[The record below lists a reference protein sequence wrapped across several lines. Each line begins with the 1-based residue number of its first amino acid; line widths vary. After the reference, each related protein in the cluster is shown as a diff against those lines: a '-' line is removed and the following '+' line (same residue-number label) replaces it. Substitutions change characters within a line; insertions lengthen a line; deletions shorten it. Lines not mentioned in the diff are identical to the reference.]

1 MTKGKLSLF
10 LCALVIATGFG
21 GTSPKAASDDDCTGT
36 PLEAV
41 TTIPSPL
48 RKWAHI
54 DCTPFGHVLASRDG
68 WMWAWLDD
76 SGTVFV
82 PSQMVQ
88 KDPARLGNESYFTA
102 IKVSELDAVESDD
115 ALQYFHDALEG
126 AEALPLGY
134 RVALTSV
141 SGMSMTAMR
150 LMPGRSS
157 ARSMA
162 NRLAAASASS
172 PPGLRL
178 SVTLAPA
185 GTGAGKRILFQP

>member
-36 PLEAV
+36 PLDAV

-141 SGMSMTAMR
+141 SGMSMTLYFFDFGDFAWGLWCPDDDCLPDSRFVVMQKDQKSLLR
-150 LMPGRSS
+150 K
-157 ARSMA
+157 
-162 NRLAAASASS
+162 AS
-172 PPGLRL
+172 
-178 SVTLAPA
+178 
-185 GTGAGKRILFQP
+185 I